1 MTDIYAEF
9 GVNNAVMTSQDI
21 AEHEENMLKLDV
33 SARDGDDSITL
44 DQPEEQP
51 EAGQEEPEGNDEPQA
66 DEPEDQP
73 EGDEEDQP
81 EDQPEGDEEIE
92 PLADI
97 PDELKAAS
105 DSLTEY
111 ADGFSALREQAI
123 KNGLAAE
130 TIDQIEAEYEAN
142 EKLSEASYKALESA
156 GYTRSFV
163 DSYIR
168 GQESIATQFVN
179 KVVEYA
185 GGTEKFNKI
194 VGHMKSNDPES
205 VESLYEAME
214 RQDLKSIRTIINL
227 GIQSHGKKFGKAPA
241 RTTTKAAPAAPA
253 KRAEAA
259 VKGYAS
265 RQEMVAD
272 MAKSEYRLDAA
283 FRAKVEARVA
293 ASTF

>member
-33 SARDGDDSITL
+33 NARDGDDSITL
-44 DQPEEQP
+44 DQTEEQP
-51 EAGQEEPEGNDEPQA
+51 EAAQEEPEGNDEPQA
-66 DEPEDQP
+66 DEPEEEPEGNEEPEEQP
-73 EGDEEDQP
+73 ES
-81 EDQPEGDEEIE
+81 DEEIE
-92 PLADI
+92 PLAEI
-97 PDELKAAS
+97 PDDLKAAS

-111 ADGFSALREQAI
+111 ADGFTALREQAI
-123 KNGLAAE
+123 KNGLSAE
-130 TIDQIEAEYEAN
+130 TIDGIEAEYEAN
-142 EKLSEASYKALESA
+142 EKLSEESYKALESA
-156 GYTRSFV
+156 GYSRSFV

-168 GQESIATQFVN
+168 GQESIATQFVS

-194 VGHMKSNDPES
+194 VAHMKASDPES

-214 RQDLKSIRTIINL
+214 RQDLKSIRTMINL

-253 KRAEAA
+253 KRQASA
-259 VKGYAS
+259 VTGYAS

-272 MAKSEYRLDAA
+272 MAKSEYRLDPA